1 MKNKKGLGSIPK
13 SLAWI
18 NSSESEPIAPAPQP
32 KVERSKK
39 VAPIQEVKTRVKP
52 TKVIHEEPQ
61 SQQPLG
67 RINPQLSC
75 TITPEDKELL
85 NELALYAC
93 NREHKVL
100 NTSVLVRALIR
111 LGNKYKEELS
121 FE

>member
-18 NSSESEPIAPAPQP
+18 NSSEPIVPEPVKKTAQEKL
-32 KVERSKK
+32 KVTKE
-39 VAPIQEVKTRVKP
+39 VVIQSKP
-52 TKVIHEEPQ
+52 TEAVDKQ
-61 SQQPLG
+61 AQQPG

-93 NREHKVL
+93 NRERKVL

-121 FE
+121 F

>member
-13 SLAWI
+13 SLSWI
-18 NSSESEPIAPAPQP
+18 NSNESESI
-32 KVERSKK
+32 
-39 VAPIQEVKTRVKP
+39 VAPEPVKKKSASKPVVQERVEVTTQP
-52 TKVIHEEPQ
+52 SKVINEQ
-61 SQQPLG
+61 IQPSG

-93 NREHKVL
+93 NRERKVL
-100 NTSVLVRALIR
+100 NTSVLIRALIR

-121 FE
+121 FK

>member
-18 NSSESEPIAPAPQP
+18 NSSEPIVPEPVKKTAQE
-32 KVERSKK
+32 KVKA
-39 VAPIQEVKTRVKP
+39 VQEVGVQSKP
-52 TKVIHEEPQ
+52 IEAVDKQ
-61 SQQPLG
+61 AQQAG

-93 NREHKVL
+93 NRERKVL

-121 FE
+121 F

>member
-18 NSSESEPIAPAPQP
+18 NSSENEPIAPAPQP
-32 KVERSKK
+32 KVERAKK
-39 VAPIQEVKTRVKP
+39 VAPVQEVTAQVKP
-52 TKVIHEEPQ
+52 TKVINEELQ
-61 SQQPLG
+61 KAG

-75 TITPEDKELL
+75 TITPEDKEML

-93 NREHKVL
+93 NRERKVL

-121 FE
+121 F